1 MIRTLLL
8 IFIFPVFVFGQKERI
23 DSIYNELKKPKNDTT
38 IMLLYDRLSDM
49 MYMDQPD
56 SAISCWE
63 RIISLAESC
72 VGKYPASSLESK
84 TIKGYH
90 AYCLNNIAFFYYNR
104 GLVSVAIEYFDRSL
118 KTQEEINDKEG
129 IAYSLNNLA
138 FIYKNQGD
146 EKKALEYFQRGLK
159 IQEQIKDRKGSV
171 TSLNNI
177 GVIYHK
183 RREIQKAMEIFQRA
197 LKLGEEIKFKEG
209 IARSLNNIG
218 NIYDL
223 NGDPSITSSKEQSLK
238 AGFLKAVDY
247 YTQSLK
253 IREEIGDKQGTANSL
268 ISIGKVYIKDKNYT
282 QALKNMQRSLQL
294 AKEIGYP
301 QEIANSAEMLDFI
314 YRMTGDYKQARENYE
329 LFVQMRDSLNNETTR
344 KASIKQ
350 QLKHEYEVKA
360 AADSVA
366 HAKETEIKNAE
377 IKVKKNQQ
385 YALFWG
391 LGLVIVF
398 ALFMFNRFK
407 VTQKQ
412 KFIIENQKGEV
423 EEQKKI
429 VEDKQKE
436 ILDSINYAK
445 RIQYTLLAHKDFLKQ
460 HLPEHFIFF
469 KPKDIVSGD
478 FYWATHHNN
487 KFYLAVCDSTGH
499 GVPGAFMSLLNIGF
513 LTEAINEKG
522 IAKPNEVFDFVR
534 ERLINSISKEGQ
546 MDGFDGILICFDK
559 TNNTI
564 TYASANN
571 APVLMHNG
579 KFIELSTDKMPVG
592 IGEIKNNFKLHT
604 IESSK
609 GDVLYLYTDG
619 YADQF
624 GGPKGKKFKYKQL
637 NELLLSE
644 YEKPLNVQHEN
655 IKKAFE
661 TWQGNLEQV
670 DDVCILGI
678 RI

>member
-1 MIRTLLL
+1 M
-8 IFIFPVFVFGQKERI
+8 
-23 DSIYNELKKPKNDTT
+23 
-38 IMLLYDRLSDM
+38 
-49 MYMDQPD
+49 
-56 SAISCWE
+56 
-63 RIISLAESC
+63 
-72 VGKYPASSLESK
+72 
-84 TIKGYH
+84 KGSR
-90 AYCLNNIAFFYYNR
+90 NNIKELWDFLFKVFPIVDLPFSVLAIYSSDHWLITLIIAILFPIVASTVFYFSNKKGFQPGYLIMSIN
-104 GLVSVAIEYFDRSL
+104 GLLFIPYMY
-118 KTQEEINDKEG
+118 
-129 IAYSLNNLA
+129 YS
-138 FIYKNQGD
+138 G
-146 EKKALEYFQRGLK
+146 
-159 IQEQIKDRKGSV
+159 
-171 TSLNNI
+171 
-177 GVIYHK
+177 
-183 RREIQKAMEIFQRA
+183 
-197 LKLGEEIKFKEG
+197 
-209 IARSLNNIG
+209 
-218 NIYDL
+218 
-223 NGDPSITSSKEQSLK
+223 
-238 AGFLKAVDY
+238 
-247 YTQSLK
+247 
-253 IREEIGDKQGTANSL
+253 ANSP
-268 ISIGKVYIKDKNYT
+268 T
-282 QALKNMQRSLQL
+282 W
-294 AKEIGYP
+294 
-301 QEIANSAEMLDFI
+301 
-314 YRMTGDYKQARENYE
+314 
-329 LFVQMRDSLNNETTR
+329 LN
-344 KASIKQ
+344 
-350 QLKHEYEVKA
+350 
-360 AADSVA
+360 
-366 HAKETEIKNAE
+366 
-377 IKVKKNQQ
+377 
-385 YALFWG
+385 
-391 LGLVIVF
+391 VIVITVGSS
-398 ALFMFNRFK
+398 FMFNNPK
-407 VTQKQ
+407 VGQYMVAIWSFCIGMFYYSIGASIEYSLLITFVILGFVILFSRAFAYLQKQ
-412 KFIIENQKGEV
+412 QAKIEEKNKEIENKS
-423 EEQKKI
+423 KDI
-429 VEDKQKE
+429 T
-436 ILDSINYAK
+436 DSINYAK